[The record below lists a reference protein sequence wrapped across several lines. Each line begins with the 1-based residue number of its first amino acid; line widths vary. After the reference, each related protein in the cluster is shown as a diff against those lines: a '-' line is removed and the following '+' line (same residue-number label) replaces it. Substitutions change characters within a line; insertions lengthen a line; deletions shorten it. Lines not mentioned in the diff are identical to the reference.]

1 MDGVGLSLLTT
12 SAILSNVTWFVT
24 LSTNRLTILGI
35 GVFNSFHGCR
45 SVVLV
50 VCEVSPTPNIGV
62 SPSVVSG
69 SSPVVI
75 RSIVV
80 VVVVVVSLEVVVVPT
95 STSGK
100 AS

>member
-1 MDGVGLSLLTT
+1 MDGVGLSLLTS
-12 SAILSNVTWFVT
+12 SAILSNMTWFVT

-62 SPSVVSG
+62 SPSVVSR
-69 SSPVVI
+69 STPVVI

-80 VVVVVVSLEVVVVPT
+80 VVVVVPLEVVVVPT

>member
-12 SAILSNVTWFVT
+12 SAILSNMTWFVT

-35 GVFNSFHGCR
+35 GIFNSFHGCR

-62 SPSVVSG
+62 SPSVVSR
-69 SSPVVI
+69 STPVVI

-80 VVVVVVSLEVVVVPT
+80 VVVVVPLEVVGVPT